1 MEAATL
7 RIDKFGIQELTIKNL
22 ASDLSLSEAALYR
35 HFKSKNEILL
45 GLLTY
50 FILEMNERLALI
62 IEDKEKQPSELL
74 KKVFVSQLNTFVQKP
89 AIVSVIFSEGIFQFN
104 KELSD
109 KVSTMM
115 ALMQNNINALIT
127 RGQNEGVY
135 GKLLGADTIT
145 TIIMGS
151 MRMVVLKWKLSGN
164 KSGGLT
170 IGNKKRLEVARAL
183 ATKPKLLLLDEA
195 VAGLTSTE
203 VRQMVEL
210 IKNLRGNGVTILMV
224 EHIMEAIMPIADK
237 IVVLDSGVKIA
248 EDRPQAVVE
257 DENVIRAYFGE
268 KFSKRL
274 KAMKD
279 GDRA

>member
-1 MEAATL
+1 MKNKDFTERQIEIIEAATL

-50 FILEMNERLALI
+50 FILEMNERLAAI

-74 KKVFVSQLNTFVQKP
+74 KKIFVSQLNTFVQKP

-104 KELSD
+104 KELSE
-109 KVSTMM
+109 KITAMM
-115 ALMQNNINALIT
+115 ALMQKNINALIV

-164 KSGGLT
+164 KSNLVNDGKKVLNGLL
-170 IGNKKRLEVARAL
+170 KMLE
-183 ATKPKLLLLDEA
+183 K
-195 VAGLTSTE
+195 
-203 VRQMVEL
+203 
-210 IKNLRGNGVTILMV
+210 
-224 EHIMEAIMPIADK
+224 
-237 IVVLDSGVKIA
+237 
-248 EDRPQAVVE
+248 
-257 DENVIRAYFGE
+257 
-268 KFSKRL
+268 
-274 KAMKD
+274 
-279 GDRA
+279 

>member
-1 MEAATL
+1 MKNKDFTERQIEIMEAATL

-50 FILEMNERLALI
+50 FILEMNERLAVI

-104 KELSD
+104 KDLSD

-115 ALMQNNINALIT
+115 ALMQKNINALIV

-164 KSGGLT
+164 KSNLVNDGKNVVNGLL
-170 IGNKKRLEVARAL
+170 KMLE
-183 ATKPKLLLLDEA
+183 K
-195 VAGLTSTE
+195 
-203 VRQMVEL
+203 
-210 IKNLRGNGVTILMV
+210 
-224 EHIMEAIMPIADK
+224 
-237 IVVLDSGVKIA
+237 
-248 EDRPQAVVE
+248 
-257 DENVIRAYFGE
+257 
-268 KFSKRL
+268 
-274 KAMKD
+274 
-279 GDRA
+279 

>member
-1 MEAATL
+1 MKNKDFTERQIEIMEAATL

-115 ALMQNNINALIT
+115 ALMQKNISALIT

-135 GKLLGADTIT
+135 AKLLGPDTIT

-164 KSGGLT
+164 KSNLVNDGKNVLNGLLKM
-170 IGNKKRLEVARAL
+170 I
-183 ATKPKLLLLDEA
+183 
-195 VAGLTSTE
+195 
-203 VRQMVEL
+203 
-210 IKNLRGNGVTILMV
+210 
-224 EHIMEAIMPIADK
+224 
-237 IVVLDSGVKIA
+237 
-248 EDRPQAVVE
+248 
-257 DENVIRAYFGE
+257 E
-268 KFSKRL
+268 K
-274 KAMKD
+274 
-279 GDRA
+279 

>member
-1 MEAATL
+1 MKNKDYTERQIEIMEAATL

-62 IEDKEKQPSELL
+62 IEDKEKNPSELL

-109 KVSTMM
+109 KVSAMM
-115 ALMQNNINALIT
+115 ALMQNNINALIV
-127 RGQNEGVY
+127 RGQDEGIY

-164 KSGGLT
+164 KSNLVSDGKNVLNGLL
-170 IGNKKRLEVARAL
+170 KMLE
-183 ATKPKLLLLDEA
+183 K
-195 VAGLTSTE
+195 
-203 VRQMVEL
+203 
-210 IKNLRGNGVTILMV
+210 
-224 EHIMEAIMPIADK
+224 
-237 IVVLDSGVKIA
+237 
-248 EDRPQAVVE
+248 
-257 DENVIRAYFGE
+257 
-268 KFSKRL
+268 
-274 KAMKD
+274 
-279 GDRA
+279 

>member
-1 MEAATL
+1 MKNKDFTERQIEIMEAATL

-50 FILEMNERLALI
+50 FILEMNERLAVI
-62 IEDKEKQPSELL
+62 IEDKELQPSELL

-115 ALMQNNINALIT
+115 ALMQNNINALII

-135 GKLLGADTIT
+135 AKLLEPETIT

-164 KSGGLT
+164 KSNLVNDGKNVLNGLL
-170 IGNKKRLEVARAL
+170 KMLE
-183 ATKPKLLLLDEA
+183 K
-195 VAGLTSTE
+195 
-203 VRQMVEL
+203 
-210 IKNLRGNGVTILMV
+210 
-224 EHIMEAIMPIADK
+224 
-237 IVVLDSGVKIA
+237 
-248 EDRPQAVVE
+248 
-257 DENVIRAYFGE
+257 
-268 KFSKRL
+268 
-274 KAMKD
+274 
-279 GDRA
+279 

>member
-1 MEAATL
+1 MKNKDFTERQIEIMEAATL

-50 FILEMNERLALI
+50 FILEMNERLAVI
-62 IEDKEKQPSELL
+62 IEDKELQPSELL

-115 ALMQNNINALIT
+115 ALMQNNIHALIT

-164 KSGGLT
+164 KSNLVNDGKNVLNGLL
-170 IGNKKRLEVARAL
+170 KMLE
-183 ATKPKLLLLDEA
+183 K
-195 VAGLTSTE
+195 
-203 VRQMVEL
+203 
-210 IKNLRGNGVTILMV
+210 
-224 EHIMEAIMPIADK
+224 
-237 IVVLDSGVKIA
+237 
-248 EDRPQAVVE
+248 
-257 DENVIRAYFGE
+257 
-268 KFSKRL
+268 
-274 KAMKD
+274 
-279 GDRA
+279 

>member
-1 MEAATL
+1 MKNNDFTERQIEIMEAATL

-74 KKVFVSQLNTFVQKP
+74 KKVFVLQLNTFVQKP

-104 KELSD
+104 KDLSD

-115 ALMQNNINALIT
+115 ALMQKNINALIV

-164 KSGGLT
+164 KSNLVNDGKNVLNGLL
-170 IGNKKRLEVARAL
+170 KMLE
-183 ATKPKLLLLDEA
+183 K
-195 VAGLTSTE
+195 
-203 VRQMVEL
+203 
-210 IKNLRGNGVTILMV
+210 
-224 EHIMEAIMPIADK
+224 
-237 IVVLDSGVKIA
+237 
-248 EDRPQAVVE
+248 
-257 DENVIRAYFGE
+257 
-268 KFSKRL
+268 
-274 KAMKD
+274 
-279 GDRA
+279 

>member
-1 MEAATL
+1 MINKGFTERQIEIMEAATL

-50 FILEMNERLALI
+50 FILEMNERIAVI
-62 IEDKEKQPSELL
+62 IADEEKQPSELL

-115 ALMQNNINALIT
+115 ALMQNNINALII

-135 GKLLGADTIT
+135 AKLLEPETIT

-164 KSGGLT
+164 KSNLVNDGKNVLNGLL
-170 IGNKKRLEVARAL
+170 KMLE
-183 ATKPKLLLLDEA
+183 K
-195 VAGLTSTE
+195 
-203 VRQMVEL
+203 
-210 IKNLRGNGVTILMV
+210 
-224 EHIMEAIMPIADK
+224 
-237 IVVLDSGVKIA
+237 
-248 EDRPQAVVE
+248 
-257 DENVIRAYFGE
+257 
-268 KFSKRL
+268 
-274 KAMKD
+274 
-279 GDRA
+279 

>member
-1 MEAATL
+1 MKNKDFTERQIEIMEAATL

-50 FILEMNERLALI
+50 FILEMNERLAVI

-104 KELSD
+104 KDLSD

-115 ALMQNNINALIT
+115 ALMQKNINALIV

-164 KSGGLT
+164 KSNLVNDGKNVLNGLL
-170 IGNKKRLEVARAL
+170 KMLE
-183 ATKPKLLLLDEA
+183 K
-195 VAGLTSTE
+195 
-203 VRQMVEL
+203 
-210 IKNLRGNGVTILMV
+210 
-224 EHIMEAIMPIADK
+224 
-237 IVVLDSGVKIA
+237 
-248 EDRPQAVVE
+248 
-257 DENVIRAYFGE
+257 
-268 KFSKRL
+268 
-274 KAMKD
+274 
-279 GDRA
+279 

>member
-1 MEAATL
+1 MKNKDFTERQIEIMEAATL

-50 FILEMNERLALI
+50 FILEMNERLAVI
-62 IEDKEKQPSELL
+62 IEDKELQPSELL

-115 ALMQNNINALIT
+115 ALMQNNINVLIT

-164 KSGGLT
+164 KSNLVTDGKNVLNGLL
-170 IGNKKRLEVARAL
+170 KMLE
-183 ATKPKLLLLDEA
+183 K
-195 VAGLTSTE
+195 
-203 VRQMVEL
+203 
-210 IKNLRGNGVTILMV
+210 
-224 EHIMEAIMPIADK
+224 
-237 IVVLDSGVKIA
+237 
-248 EDRPQAVVE
+248 
-257 DENVIRAYFGE
+257 
-268 KFSKRL
+268 
-274 KAMKD
+274 
-279 GDRA
+279 

>member
-1 MEAATL
+1 MKNKDFTERQIEIMEAATL

-74 KKVFVSQLNTFVQKP
+74 KKVFVLQLNTFVQKP

-115 ALMQNNINALIT
+115 ALMQKNINALIT

-164 KSGGLT
+164 KSNLVNDGKNVLNGLLKML
-170 IGNKKRLEVARAL
+170 KK
-183 ATKPKLLLLDEA
+183 
-195 VAGLTSTE
+195 
-203 VRQMVEL
+203 
-210 IKNLRGNGVTILMV
+210 
-224 EHIMEAIMPIADK
+224 
-237 IVVLDSGVKIA
+237 
-248 EDRPQAVVE
+248 
-257 DENVIRAYFGE
+257 
-268 KFSKRL
+268 
-274 KAMKD
+274 
-279 GDRA
+279 